1 MRAPTASLL
10 AKRDLATLAIL
21 GLSPS
26 NFGSA
31 FGAEFGD
38 ETGVDIGAEFGD
50 DMGAEFGDEYG
61 DDYGDDTGAEFGA
74 GPRRVR
80 RARPRPAA
88 RLNPQ
93 MIQAW
98 NQKKAAMSR
107 TQRRASILEPNKG
120 SSVKVE
126 RYAFSISAAI
136 VIGTGAG
143 LAITGNPDTTIRPQR
158 VTMNAPTTNFVFINE
173 IKVANVC
180 VTVGSGAEDAFNY
193 NAQGVGQSLD
203 MPTLSPANRATV
215 LGTYS
220 GYVPP
225 GFTAGMTTQFCVT
238 FKGPASVIA

>member
-1 MRAPTASLL
+1 MRAPNASLL

-21 GLSPS
+21 GLTPAT
-26 NFGSA
+26 FGSEY
-31 FGAEFGD
+31 GAEFGD

-50 DMGAEFGDEYG
+50 EMGAEFGD
-61 DDYGDDTGAEFGA
+61 DMGDDTVAEFGA

-80 RARPRPAA
+80 RRPVARP
-88 RLNPQ
+88 NPQ
-93 MIQAW
+93 MIAAW
-98 NQKKAAMSR
+98 NQKKSAIAR
-107 TQRRASILEPNKG
+107 TQRRAAILEPNKG

-126 RYAFSISAAI
+126 RYVFSISTALT
-136 VIGTGAG
+136 IGTPAG

-158 VTMNAPTTNFVFINE
+158 VTMNAPTPMFVFVNE
-173 IKVANVC
+173 IKVANVS

-193 NAQGVGQSLD
+193 NAQGVGQQLD

-225 GFTAGMTTQFCVT
+225 GFTAGMVTQFSVS
-238 FKGPASVIA
+238 FRGPASVIS